1 MADTSALVLVVD
13 DDADVRLVVQWA
25 LEDAGFSVA
34 TAANADAALEHAS
47 TSQPGVVVLDFG
59 LPDADGAAVAG
70 RLRST
75 CGATLPIVLITADGR
90 AAEKAAR
97 VGAYTYLHK
106 PFEDDALI
114 AAVRRGLRG

>member
-34 TAANADAALEHAS
+34 TAANGDAALVHAS
-47 TSQPGVVVLDFG
+47 TNRPGVVVLDFG
-59 LPDADGAAVAG
+59 LPGADGAAVAG
-70 RLRST
+70 RLRNT
-75 CGATLPIVLITADGR
+75 CGGTLPILLITADGR